1 MRSLLSI
8 LLLGFIF
15 LSCSKE
21 QRIVNKLAGLWEVR
35 SATITGVGEMNTDQ
49 VFDFEKC
56 RIRKNNYCNFTLV
69 DRDNQ
74 ETTYGSYLIDESGN
88 EVTLVFTEGL
98 TTSIHVFTIE
108 KVNWRKLILVNKEP
122 QAGSFER
129 FELRSR

>member
-21 QRIVNKLAGLWEVR
+21 QRTVNKLAGSWEVR

-74 ETTYGSYLIDESGN
+74 ETTYGSYLIDETGN

-98 TTSIHVFTIE
+98 TTFIHVFTIE

>member
-1 MRSLLSI
+1 MRSI
-8 LLLGFIF
+8 FIFLLLGFVL

-21 QRIVNKLAGLWEVR
+21 QRTVNKLSGSWEVR
-35 SATITGVGEMNTDQ
+35 SATITGVGELDTDQ
-49 VFDFEKC
+49 IFDFEKC
-56 RIRKNNYCNFTLV
+56 RIRKNNYCSFTLV

-74 ETTYGSYLIDESGN
+74 ETTYGSYLINETGD

-98 TTSIHVFTIE
+98 TTDIHIFAIE

-122 QAGSFER
+122 QNGSFER